1 MTDKTNKGGKPPK
14 PKQQLKTPK
23 KPGKP
28 KKSGKAKQPSKP
40 KKKTARQ
47 REAAHKRV
55 AELNAI
61 HWMDDPKERRIAN
74 ARFQRKYVK
83 PELLTREGHLQYT
96 KWTEYRY
103 MSPLECTERFAQEY
117 LAAYRRAYARHFD
130 PKVARTKQPIKPNFG
145 QNSVAEMNSLWV
157 ARQLADELGMP
168 YDVFL
173 DILIEGKIVGDKWR
187 QPPLPNQLL
196 SGSHTRARLR
206 SRPTPGEV
214 SERLF
219 KPDWD
224 RRFFAARSDDD
235 PVQAAAMLD
244 LKVIV
249 LHASDR
255 PQQLAKYMGIPGLLS
270 EARARTLFDAD
281 LVDKALA
288 LRPVIRP
295 WTSVASGDYVPA
307 CIGNRNTQRH
317 SPCHHCPVVVDCTN
331 FKRTVT
337 RSLIHTT
344 GTADPRRE
352 HKRQVD
358 RDRQR
363 RHRDRKKPKGRA
375 A

>member
-1 MTDKTNKGGKPPK
+1 MTDETNKGVEPPK
-14 PKQQLKTPK
+14 PKH
-23 KPGKP
+23 KP
-28 KKSGKAKQPSKP
+28 KVPRKPCKPKQPGKP

-47 REAAHKRV
+47 REAAQKRA

-61 HWMDDPKERRIAN
+61 HWLDDPKERRIAD
-74 ARFQRKYVK
+74 ARFQRKYIK
-83 PELLTREGHLQYT
+83 QGLLAREGRLQCT

-103 MSPLECTERFAQEY
+103 MSPLECTEQFAQEY
-117 LAAYRRAYARHFD
+117 LASYRRTYARHFD
-130 PKVARTKQPIKPNFG
+130 PKVARKKQPVKPNFG
-145 QNSVAEMNSLWV
+145 ENSVSEMNAIWK
-157 ARQLADELGMP
+157 ARQLADELGIP
-168 YDVFL
+168 YDVFS
-173 DILIEGKIVGDKWR
+173 DVLIEGKIVGDKWR

-196 SGSHTRARLR
+196 SGNHTRARLR
-206 SRPTPGEV
+206 GRPTPDEV
-214 SERLF
+214 RERLF
-219 KPDWD
+219 QPNWD
-224 RRFFAARSDDD
+224 RRFFAARSEDD
-235 PVQAAAMLD
+235 PVQAVAMLD
-244 LKVIV
+244 LRVIV
-249 LHASDR
+249 LCASDR
-255 PQQLAKYMGIPGLLS
+255 PQQLAKYLSIPGLLS

-295 WTSVASGDYVPA
+295 GTSVASGDYVPA

-317 SPCHHCPVVVDCTN
+317 SPCSHCPVVVDCTN

-337 RSLIHTT
+337 RSLINTT

-363 RHRDRKKPKGRA
+363 RHRERKKPKGRA